1 MGRCQT
7 ASFFEVCINMSPLL
21 LMILSTLC
29 LSLSGF
35 VAKSLE
41 GIVPINVLLITRL
54 FIPAVI
60 MLMVALW
67 VKASVPSF
75 RETLVISRRSAFI
88 ALTQF
93 CFFSALVNLSL
104 IELAVLF
111 STGPLF
117 IPVIERVLYG
127 VKLSLPVILT
137 LTISFTG
144 LIIQSGISD
153 GIHFQWEMVSGLF
166 AGFFNACSQVSM
178 YRASKIKAHS
188 LMINGISFF
197 VAALLV
203 LPVSFLMVDSNVSM
217 GMVSLFPYV
226 ILIAVM
232 GGLSIGTQLF
242 RTSAYRKA
250 ISTAEL
256 APIFYL
262 NILISALMQVLFF
275 DERFT
280 SHQIF
285 GLSLIVTSC
294 VAYSYLSVL
303 KIKR

>member
-1 MGRCQT
+1 MP
-7 ASFFEVCINMSPLL
+7 PLL

-35 VAKSLE
+35 VAKYLE
-41 GIVPINVLLITRL
+41 EIVPINVLLIARL
-54 FIPAVI
+54 FIPASI
-60 MLMVALW
+60 MLVAALW
-67 VKASVPSF
+67 VKASVPCL
-75 RETLVISRRSAFI
+75 RETLVISRRSVFI

-117 IPVIERVLYG
+117 IPLIERVLYG

-137 LTISFTG
+137 LLVSFTG
-144 LIIQSGISD
+144 LIIQSGILEEFD
-153 GIHFQWEMVSGLF
+153 FQWGMGFGLL

-188 LMINGISFF
+188 LMINGISFL
-197 VAALLV
+197 VASILV
-203 LPVSFLMVDSNVSM
+203 LPVSFLMVDSSTSILPI
-217 GMVSLFPYV
+217 SLFPYV

-262 NILISALMQVLFF
+262 NILISALMQFLFF

-280 SHQIF
+280 SHQIL

>member
-1 MGRCQT
+1 
-7 ASFFEVCINMSPLL
+7 MSPLL

-35 VAKSLE
+35 VAKCLE
-41 GIVPINVLLITRL
+41 GIVPINVLLIARL
-54 FIPAVI
+54 FIPAAI
-60 MLMVALW
+60 MLVVALW

-75 RETLVISRRSAFI
+75 RETLVISRRSVFI

-137 LTISFTG
+137 LTMSFTG

-153 GIHFQWEMVSGLF
+153 GIHFQWGMVPGLF

-197 VAALLV
+197 VAAILV
-203 LPVSFLMVDSNVSM
+203 LPVSFLMVDRNVSM
-217 GMVSLFPYV
+217 GTVSLFPYV

-232 GGLSIGTQLF
+232 GGLSVGTQLF

-262 NILISALMQVLFF
+262 NILMSALMQVLFF

-280 SHQIF
+280 SHQIL
-285 GLSLIVTSC
+285 GLSIIVTSC

>member
-1 MGRCQT
+1 
-7 ASFFEVCINMSPLL
+7 MSPLL

-35 VAKSLE
+35 VAKYLE
-41 GIVPINVLLITRL
+41 GIVPVNVLLIARL
-54 FIPAVI
+54 FIPAAI
-60 MLMVALW
+60 MLVVALW

-75 RETLVISRRSAFI
+75 RETLIISRRSVFI

-117 IPVIERVLYG
+117 IPVIERVFYG
-127 VKLSLPVILT
+127 VKLSFPVILT
-137 LTISFTG
+137 LIVSFTG
-144 LIIQSGISD
+144 LIIQSGISE
-153 GIHFQWEMVSGLF
+153 GIHFQWGMVPGLF

-178 YRASKIKAHS
+178 YRASKIEAHS
-188 LMINGISFF
+188 LMINGISFLIAAIF
-197 VAALLV
+197 VI
-203 LPVSFLMVDSNVSM
+203 PVSFLMADSGVSIAAV
-217 GMVSLFPYV
+217 GLFPYV
-226 ILIAVM
+226 FLVAVM
-232 GGLSIGTQLF
+232 GGLSVGTQLF

-250 ISTAEL
+250 MSTAEL

-280 SHQIF
+280 SHQIL

>member
-1 MGRCQT
+1 M
-7 ASFFEVCINMSPLL
+7 
-21 LMILSTLC
+21 
-29 LSLSGF
+29 
-35 VAKSLE
+35 
-41 GIVPINVLLITRL
+41 PINVLLIARL
-54 FIPAVI
+54 FIPASI
-60 MLMVALW
+60 MLVAALW
-67 VKASVPSF
+67 VKASVPCL
-75 RETLVISRRSAFI
+75 RETLVISRRSVFI

-117 IPVIERVLYG
+117 IPLIERVLYG

-137 LTISFTG
+137 LLVSFTG
-144 LIIQSGISD
+144 LIIQSGILEEFD
-153 GIHFQWEMVSGLF
+153 FQWGMGFGLL

-188 LMINGISFF
+188 LMINGISFL
-197 VAALLV
+197 VASILV
-203 LPVSFLMVDSNVSM
+203 LPVSFLMVDSSTSILPI
-217 GMVSLFPYV
+217 SLFPYV

-262 NILISALMQVLFF
+262 NILISALMQFLFF

-280 SHQIF
+280 SHQIL